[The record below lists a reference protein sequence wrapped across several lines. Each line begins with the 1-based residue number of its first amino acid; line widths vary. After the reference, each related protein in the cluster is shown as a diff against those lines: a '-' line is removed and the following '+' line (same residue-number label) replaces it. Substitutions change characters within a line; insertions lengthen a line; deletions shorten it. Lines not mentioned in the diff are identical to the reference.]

1 LRRKILCLRSC
12 SHFLFKNVFLKVARA
27 DAKKKV
33 MAVKMT
39 VGFNNA
45 VRVFI
50 ATVYCSFYIS
60 ARRLMC
66 AQMTVPI
73 PLTS

>member
-1 LRRKILCLRSC
+1 LRRKILCLCSC

-27 DAKKKV
+27 DAKKK
-33 MAVKMT
+33 MLAVKVT

-50 ATVYCSFYIS
+50 ATIS
-60 ARRLMC
+60 ARRLVC